1 MPYPIIKDTHA
12 KTFRLGINKESIMSQ
27 TVLTLAQLF
36 QWKLNG
42 FVQLDLFPEELEQAK
57 REQSYS
63 QEEAAWI
70 RYIDRQEG
78 ETK

>member
-1 MPYPIIKDTHA
+1 
-12 KTFRLGINKESIMSQ
+12 MSQ
-27 TVLTLAQLF
+27 TILTHSELIHLI

-42 FVQLDLFPEELEQAK
+42 FVQLDLFPEELKQAK
-57 REQSYS
+57 REQSYT

>member
-1 MPYPIIKDTHA
+1 MA
-12 KTFRLGINKESIMSQ
+12 Q
-27 TVLTLAQLF
+27 TILTLGQLIH
-36 QWKLNG
+36 WKLNG

>member
-1 MPYPIIKDTHA
+1 
-12 KTFRLGINKESIMSQ
+12 MSQ

>member
-1 MPYPIIKDTHA
+1 MPRHPVLVLSTEA
-12 KTFRLGINKESIMSQ
+12 IMAQ
-27 TVLTLAQLF
+27 TNLTLEQLF

-57 REQSYS
+57 REQSYA
-63 QEEAAWI
+63 EAAWI

>member
-1 MPYPIIKDTHA
+1 MA
-12 KTFRLGINKESIMSQ
+12 Q
-27 TVLTLAQLF
+27 TNLTLEQLF

-42 FVQLDLFPEELEQAK
+42 FVQLDLFPEELKQAK
-57 REQSYS
+57 REQSYA
-63 QEEAAWI
+63 QEETAWI

>member
-1 MPYPIIKDTHA
+1 
-12 KTFRLGINKESIMSQ
+12 MSQ

-42 FVQLDLFPEELEQAK
+42 FIQLDLFPEELEQAK
-57 REQSYS
+57 SEQSYA
-63 QEEAAWI
+63 QEETAWI

>member
-1 MPYPIIKDTHA
+1 MPRHSVLVLSTEA
-12 KTFRLGINKESIMSQ
+12 IMAQ
-27 TVLTLAQLF
+27 TNLTLEQLF

-42 FVQLDLFPEELEQAK
+42 FVQLDLFPEELKQAK
-57 REQSYS
+57 REQSYA
-63 QEEAAWI
+63 QEETAWI

>member
-1 MPYPIIKDTHA
+1 M
-12 KTFRLGINKESIMSQ
+12 Q
-27 TVLTLAQLF
+27 TILTLSQLI

-57 REQSYS
+57 REQSYA

-70 RYIDRQEG
+70 RYIDREEAQS
-78 ETK
+78 

>member
-1 MPYPIIKDTHA
+1 MEA
-12 KTFRLGINKESIMSQ
+12 IMAQ
-27 TVLTLAQLF
+27 TNLPLAQLF

-42 FVQLDLFPEELEQAK
+42 FIQLDLFPEELEQAK

>member
-1 MPYPIIKDTHA
+1 MA
-12 KTFRLGINKESIMSQ
+12 Q
-27 TVLTLAQLF
+27 TVLTHSELIHLI

-57 REQSYS
+57 REQDYAVWADLINR
-63 QEEAAWI
+63 E
-70 RYIDRQEG
+70 EG